1 MIGRT
6 VSHYKILEKLGEGGM
21 GVVYKARD
29 TKLDRDVALKFLST
43 HLIASEKEKQRFT
56 REAKA
61 VAALNHPNICTIHN
75 VDEHNDRQFIVMEY
89 IEGSTLREK
98 LRENGLKVQTALP
111 YAIQILKALKE
122 AHSKGIVHR
131 DIKCNNIMVTPDDR
145 IKIMDFGLA
154 KLKGS
159 AQVTKTGKTV
169 GTITY
174 MSPEQ
179 VRGEEVD
186 RRSDIWSFGVVLY
199 EMLTGVLPFKEDYE
213 HAVMYS
219 ILNEDPPPVTR
230 VTPSLPHEL
239 EEIVNRCIAKD
250 PSERYQNVADL
261 LEDLLGI
268 MDTKISGGSTH
279 TAGGPILN
287 QVTKQRATL
296 AGVLILSIGVLI
308 FAMLAYNESFEQNAA
323 FEGVEPGP
331 IRLAVLP
338 IKGDDPSRQIF
349 RDGLSETITSNLTK
363 MEQSHEDFWVIPA
376 EEIRDLGV
384 TSLSEVHTTLGVNYA
399 ITGSLQPF
407 GEQLRLIFNLVD
419 AKNRRQVGSTIIDE
433 DASNI
438 PALYERSVENVLN
451 MLNVEFQSETRE
463 VMTAGHSAVSPA
475 FEKYIEGIG
484 HLQRYDR
491 IENINDAIDS
501 FKQSIELDP
510 EFALAHAGLGQAYW
524 RKYDYTRETNWLG
537 SADKE
542 ARAALDINSDL
553 TQVNITMGVIN
564 TEFGRYEEAVEN
576 FNDVLATD
584 PTNAD
589 AYRELAW
596 VYESLGEIEKA
607 ESTLRRSIQLKP
619 DYWAGHNMLGA
630 IYLRNNLFESAI
642 EKFEKV
648 IELTP
653 DNYTGY
659 MNLGITYYYLDRYD
673 EARSMFEKSLEL
685 EESYDASNNLAM
697 LNFMEGRYKDAAR
710 LFESALE
717 LGDGDYLL
725 WGNLASAYYW
735 TPGEREKAQSIFER
749 AIELAKEQ
757 KEINPNDPYVTID
770 LAGYQAKIGD
780 EENARNNIK
789 TALDLAPDNTLVL
802 FIAGTAYEQMG
813 DREEALHWIEK
824 AIEHGHSK
832 SEIMNQPDLQDL
844 ISDERFQQLIED

>member
-1 MIGRT
+1 MIGQT

-29 TKLDRDVALKFLST
+29 TKLDREVALKFLST

-75 VDEHNDRQFIVMEY
+75 VDEHNGRQFIVMEY

-199 EMLTGVLPFKEDYE
+199 EMLTGVMPFKEDYE

-219 ILNEDPPPVTR
+219 ILNEDPPPVTS
-230 VTPSLPHEL
+230 VNPSLPHEL
-239 EEIVNRCIAKD
+239 EGIVNRCIAKD
-250 PSERYQNVADL
+250 PSERYQNVAGL
-261 LEDLLGI
+261 LEDLPGI
-268 MDTKISGGSTH
+268 LDTKISMGSTRA
-279 TAGGPILN
+279 AGGPILN
-287 QVTKQRATL
+287 KVTKQRATL
-296 AGVLILSIGVLI
+296 AGAVILSIGVLM
-308 FAMLAYNESFEQNAA
+308 FAILAYNDNSEQNTA
-323 FEGVEPGP
+323 FEGVEAGP

-338 IKGDDPSRQIF
+338 IKGDDQSRQIF

-363 MEQSHEDFWVIPA
+363 MEQSHEDFWVVPA
-376 EEIRDLGV
+376 EEVRNLGV
-384 TSLSEVHTTLGVNYA
+384 TSLSEVHKTLGVNYA

-463 VMTAGHSAVSPA
+463 VMTAGHSAVSLA

-524 RKYDYTRETNWLG
+524 RKYDYTRETNWLEL
-537 SADKE
+537 ADE
-542 ARAALDINSDL
+542 VARAALDINSNL

-564 TEFGRYEEAVEN
+564 ADFGRYEEAVEN
-576 FNDVLATD
+576 FNNVLASD

-589 AYRELAW
+589 AYRELAR

-607 ESTLRRSIQLKP
+607 ESTTRRSIQLKP
-619 DYWAGHNMLGA
+619 DYWAGHNMLGT
-630 IYLRNNLFESAI
+630 IYLENNQYENAI
-642 EKFEKV
+642 EKFKKV

-659 MNLGITYYYLDRYD
+659 MNLGSAYLYLGRND
-673 EARSMFEKSLEL
+673 EARSMLEKSLDL
-685 EESYDASNNLAM
+685 EETYDASNNLAT
-697 LNFMEGRYKDAAR
+697 LYYVEGRYKDAAR
-710 LFESALE
+710 MFETALE
-717 LGDGDYLL
+717 LGDSNYLL

-735 TPGEREKAQSIFER
+735 APGEREKAEAAFER

-757 KEINPNDPYVTID
+757 KEFNPNDPLVTID

-780 EENARNNIK
+780 EENARNNIQ
-789 TALDLAPDNTLVL
+789 TALELAPDNTLVM
-802 FIAGTAYEQMG
+802 FIAGTAYEQMS

-844 ISDERFQQLIED
+844 ISDERFERLIED